1 MQRRVAG
8 LATLLVLTL
17 GPAGCGSQLSHKAIV
32 DASVERVG
40 SVRAAEPG
48 AATGP
53 AAVDGTST
61 EAGGGLPAAAG
72 GEATG
77 TASGGIGP
85 SGSGSASGA
94 AAGSGATGSGAAGGT
109 VTGAAGRTGPSA
121 AGKSAT
127 TTGGGRNTSTG
138 GPAPTPGP
146 ATGPAGSATPT
157 ADHSPFIIGSVG
169 TQGGIVGA
177 SVADGTKALRAW
189 AAQVNAKGGLA
200 GHPVNL
206 IVADD
211 GSDPARHQALVQ
223 QLVEERGVIAFVYNS
238 APLSGQASVKYL
250 TDKRVP
256 VIGSELAGQWFYE
269 SPMFFPQASSGLAL
283 VYNSIAGVATHV
295 VPQGKT
301 KVAFLNCQEAQYC
314 TDADRIWP
322 QIAGQF
328 GFTVVSRARAS
339 LAQPDFSAECL
350 GAKNAGAQ
358 VLIMAMDSNSVGRV
372 AASCAR
378 ADFHPVFSW
387 ASTVTLDRHKDDPN
401 LEGSVIPVP
410 LEPWFLTDKPVVKEF
425 QDALGRYAAGVLP
438 SGSSENGWVAGK
450 LFEKAA
456 AGITGKPTSDAVL
469 AGLWSLRGDNLS
481 GFTYPITF
489 TRDQKATQV
498 NCWYTVV
505 IGKNAFTS
513 PDDGQIHCKN

>member
-1 MQRRVAG
+1 MQRRAAG
-8 LATLLVLTL
+8 LAMTLAASLVA
-17 GPAGCGSQLSHKAIV
+17 AGCGSQLPHKAIV
-32 DASVERVG
+32 EASVERVG
-40 SVRAAEPG
+40 SVRSGEPG
-48 AATGP
+48 AVTDGAVTDP
-53 AAVDGTST
+53 AATVDGST
-61 EAGGGLPAAAG
+61 GTGEGALRGPSGTGSDGTTPSGTGSASSSASGAGGGAAAG
-72 GEATG
+72 GTG
-77 TASGGIGP
+77 G
-85 SGSGSASGA
+85 
-94 AAGSGATGSGAAGGT
+94 
-109 VTGAAGRTGPSA
+109 GAAGRPNPSA
-121 AGKSAT
+121 GGKTATPGGAGGK
-127 TTGGGRNTSTG
+127 TSTG
-138 GPAPTPGP
+138 GGTGSPTP
-146 ATGPAGSATPT
+146 ATGPVGSATPA
-157 ADHSPFIIGSVG
+157 ADRSPIIIGSVG

-189 AAQVNAKGGLA
+189 AAQVNARGGLN
-200 GHPVNL
+200 GRPVNL

-256 VIGSELAGQWFYE
+256 VVGSELGGQWFYE

-283 VYNSIAGVATHV
+283 VYNSVAGVAPHV

-378 ADFHPVFSW
+378 ADYHPVFSW
-387 ASTVTLDRHKDDPN
+387 ASTVTLDRHKDDAN

-410 LEPWFLTDKPVVKEF
+410 LEPWFLSNKPVVKEF
-425 QDALGRYAAGVLP
+425 QDALARYAAGVLP

-456 AGITGKPTSDAVL
+456 TGITGKPTSDAVL
-469 AGLWSLRGDNLS
+469 AGLWNIKGDNLA

-489 TRDQKATQV
+489 TKDQKATQV

-505 IGKNAFTS
+505 IGRGIFTS